1 MKRVDTIFW
10 KCLAMTLTTST
21 KLFLGPQ
28 ANSSQQS
35 KNNNNNNYKAEIA
48 FAPVSA
54 LISILGAPA
63 S

>member
-1 MKRVDTIFW
+1 MMRFDTIFW

-21 KLFLGPQ
+21 KLFIGPR

-35 KNNNNNNYKAEIA
+35 KTTTNNYKPETA

-54 LISILGAPA
+54 TISIHGAPA
-63 S
+63 A